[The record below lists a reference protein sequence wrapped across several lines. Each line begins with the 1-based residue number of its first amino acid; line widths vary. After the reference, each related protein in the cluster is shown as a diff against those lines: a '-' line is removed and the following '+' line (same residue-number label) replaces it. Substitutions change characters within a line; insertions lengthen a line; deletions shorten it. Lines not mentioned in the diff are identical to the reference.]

1 MELLSARPLTKV
13 RRPIMPVTCLS
24 AVLTSVAV
32 LDDTQPFPVILRTFY
47 RLSRTAG
54 AGEVAQPRAL
64 DRPPEDPAMNDITSR
79 PQLTSGEQARID
91 AAAEI
96 LAAEH
101 GYDATALAERFG
113 VLGWHPGE
121 VLALV
126 AELTA
131 APGSRSAERPATSR

>member
-1 MELLSARPLTKV
+1 
-13 RRPIMPVTCLS
+13 MPVTCLS

-32 LDDTQPFPVILRTFY
+32 LDDTQRFLVILRTFC

-54 AGEVAQPRAL
+54 AGEVAQPQAL
-64 DRPPEDPAMNDITSR
+64 DRPPADPAMNDITSR

-101 GYDATALAERFG
+101 GYDATALAERLG
-113 VLGWHPGE
+113 VLDWHG
-121 VLALV
+121 
-126 AELTA
+126 
-131 APGSRSAERPATSR
+131 RSARTRRRTDRGAR